1 MQEIMKRTDL
11 VRLGGLAAM
20 VGGVVYVG
28 LVLLTDPYW
37 LEQLYYVNTIG
48 YGFVAILQPL
58 GAMAAISALHAL
70 QGRRYGMTGAYFP
83 IVAFV
88 GLALAVG
95 ALTVEVIALSYESH
109 LLFFLILIG
118 LLVASVGI
126 AALGVQTMAAG
137 VLPWW
142 CGVALIA
149 GNPFGMFLMMTPS
162 QRFGDSPKEV
172 LWLMGAFEALGGV
185 AWVLVGYAVFRA
197 AGRVSERPSRVR

>member
-1 MQEIMKRTDL
+1 MTPPIFIRWA
-11 VRLGGLAAM
+11 GLAAM

-28 LVLLTDPYW
+28 LVLVADPYW
-37 LEQLYYVNTIG
+37 LEYLYYVDTIG

-58 GAMAAISALHAL
+58 GAMAAIAALHAL
-70 QGRRYGMTGAYFP
+70 QGRRYRMPGTYFP

-95 ALTVEVIALSYESH
+95 ALTVGVIALSYPSG
-109 LLFFLILIG
+109 LLVLLILMG

-126 AALGVQTMAAG
+126 VALGVQTIAAG

-162 QRFGDSPKEV
+162 LRFGDSPKEV
-172 LWLMGAFEALGGV
+172 LWLMGTGQEEWPGC
-185 AWVLVGYAVFRA
+185 
-197 AGRVSERPSRVR
+197 